1 MDHIVAIT
9 KNDKQELATQKVN
22 LSKMDDVQDAISTAY
37 AMKDAFEEAYD
48 DAQVLVIKASD
59 IIRFDWSDAI
69 TEAEGYMDELESA
82 IKEFTNIIGGEFLS
96 SISNLMN
103 YRLLPKIPELFVG
116 KGFQIKEK
124 LRDSIYQESDD
135 ILYAKTEIFI
145 DGEKI
150 EHEIYLLFQ

>member
-1 MDHIVAIT
+1 MRKKAMRNIVAVT
-9 KNDKQELATQKVN
+9 KNDKQKLATHKVD

-82 IKEFTNIIGGEFLS
+82 IKELGVDMPN
-96 SISNLMN
+96 
-103 YRLLPKIPELFVG
+103 ELKQFR
-116 KGFQIKEK
+116 KEIDE
-124 LRDSIYQESDD
+124 LESDRKV
-135 ILYAKTEIFI
+135 A
-145 DGEKI
+145 DGKLDGI
-150 EHEIYLLFQ
+150 GK

>member
-1 MDHIVAIT
+1 MRKKAMDHIVAVT
-9 KNDKQELATQKVN
+9 KNDKQELATHKVD

-82 IKEFTNIIGGEFLS
+82 IKELGVDMPN
-96 SISNLMN
+96 
-103 YRLLPKIPELFVG
+103 ELKQFR
-116 KGFQIKEK
+116 KEIDE
-124 LRDSIYQESDD
+124 LESDRKV
-135 ILYAKTEIFI
+135 A
-145 DGEKI
+145 DGK
-150 EHEIYLLFQ
+150 

>member
-1 MDHIVAIT
+1 MRKKAMDHIVAVT

-82 IKEFTNIIGGEFLS
+82 IKELGVDMPN
-96 SISNLMN
+96 
-103 YRLLPKIPELFVG
+103 ELKQFR
-116 KGFQIKEK
+116 KEIDE
-124 LRDSIYQESDD
+124 LESDRKV
-135 ILYAKTEIFI
+135 A
-145 DGEKI
+145 DGKLDGI
-150 EHEIYLLFQ
+150 GK

>member
-1 MDHIVAIT
+1 MRKKAMDHIVAIT
-9 KNDKQELATQKVN
+9 KNDKQELATHKVD

-82 IKEFTNIIGGEFLS
+82 IKELGVDMPN
-96 SISNLMN
+96 
-103 YRLLPKIPELFVG
+103 ELKQFR
-116 KGFQIKEK
+116 KEIDE
-124 LRDSIYQESDD
+124 LESDRKV
-135 ILYAKTEIFI
+135 A
-145 DGEKI
+145 DGKLDGI
-150 EHEIYLLFQ
+150 GK